1 MAIKTFRPITPARRH
16 MTVSTFEGLA
26 KVKKMQ
32 PMEMDVLAA
41 MTGL

>member
-26 KVKKMQ
+26 KVEAIRMVAI
-32 PMEMDVLAA
+32 MDEATMV
-41 MTGL
+41 